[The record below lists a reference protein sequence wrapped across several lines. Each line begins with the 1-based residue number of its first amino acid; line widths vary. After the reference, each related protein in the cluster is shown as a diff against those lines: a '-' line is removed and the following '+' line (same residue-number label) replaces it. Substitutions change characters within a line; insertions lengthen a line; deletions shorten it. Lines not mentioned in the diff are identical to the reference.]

1 MNISESRSD
10 NNLNQ
15 PLVSVVVN
23 NYNND
28 QYLRDC
34 LDALLAQTY
43 HNIEIVVVDAFSSD
57 GSRSLIDSYAERDS
71 RIKKVYCD
79 SYVKSPS
86 ITYNIGFLNCNGSYI
101 AINDPD
107 DISMPARI
115 EAQINFLLDN
125 LSIDAVGCNCY
136 EFNDDFN
143 NLVEATVEENVRNA
157 APPVRNPCLMF
168 RKELLAVHGLWRWQY
183 DYATDFE
190 WLYRWYA
197 GGVRFY
203 ILQVSY
209 VKFRKAHGT
218 NVSLTRGINQAAK
231 LALLRTWYGM
241 RLFNKIGFR
250 WWFVTLKTYAYVCAR
265 LLLPDCVLN
274 KCLKTRWK

>member
-1 MNISESRSD
+1 MSVSKFQLIHDLGR
-10 NNLNQ
+10 
-15 PLVSVVVN
+15 PLVSIVVN
-23 NYNND
+23 NYNNER
-28 QYLRDC
+28 YLQSC

-43 HNIEIVVVDAFSSD
+43 RHIEIVVVDAFSSD

-79 SYVKSPS
+79 SYVKSPV
-86 ITYNIGFLNCNGSYI
+86 ITYNIGLLSCNGSYI

-107 DISMPARI
+107 DISMPERI
-115 EAQINFLLDN
+115 EAQVNFLLDHP
-125 LSIDAVGCNCY
+125 SIDAVGCNCY

-143 NLVEATVEENVRNA
+143 NLVETTVEENVRSA
-157 APPVRNPCLMF
+157 APPVRNPCLLF
-168 RKELLAVHGLWRWQY
+168 RKEVLAVHGLWRVQCG
-183 DYATDFE
+183 YAADFE
-190 WLYRWYA
+190 WLYRWYV

-203 ILQVSY
+203 ILQAPY
-209 VKFRKAHGT
+209 VKFRKVHGT
-218 NVSLTRGINQAAK
+218 NVSMTRGINQAVY
-231 LALLRTWYGM
+231 LALFRTWFGM

-265 LLLPDCVLN
+265 LLLPECILN